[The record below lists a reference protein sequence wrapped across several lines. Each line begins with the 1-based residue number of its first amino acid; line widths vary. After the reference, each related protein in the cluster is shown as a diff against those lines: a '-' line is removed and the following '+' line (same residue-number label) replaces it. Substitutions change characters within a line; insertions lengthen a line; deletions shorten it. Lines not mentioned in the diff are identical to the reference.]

1 MEQKKTLD
9 ALRCE
14 IDEIARS
21 LVALYKRRMK
31 VAANVAAY
39 KKENGLPVLDASR
52 ERALLAKI
60 AELAGEEHADSAVA
74 LYSTLLGLSRAY
86 QGRLLGGE
94 GEIAASVKRAIADT
108 PSIFPERAAV
118 ACQGVEG
125 AYSQIAAEKIF
136 SYPNIRYYRDFDDVF
151 SAIENGECEYGVLPI
166 ENSTAGSVLKVYDL
180 MLRHSFSIVRSVRL
194 KIDHNL
200 LVNPGCELSDVK
212 EIVSH
217 EQAIS
222 QCRSFL
228 RSLPDVKLT
237 PVANTAVAA
246 ETVRNSGRRDIAAL
260 SSRDCAALYGLKILQ
275 SAVQD
280 TGNNF
285 TRFICISKNLK
296 IFPGADRTSIV
307 LTVSH
312 KPGALY
318 HILSRFY
325 ALGINLT
332 KLESRPIPDRDF
344 EFAFYFDLD
353 ISVYS
358 PRFLQLLTE
367 LEHECDSLRYLGS
380 YTLNG

>member
-9 ALRCE
+9 ELRLE
-14 IDEIARS
+14 IDGIDRA
-21 LVALYKRRMK
+21 LVDLFKQRMQ
-31 VAANVAAY
+31 VAAGVAAY
-39 KKENGLPVLDASR
+39 KKENGLPVLDATR

-60 AELAGEEHADSAVA
+60 ANLAGEELADSALA

-86 QGRLLGGE
+86 QGRLLGGD
-94 GEIAASVKRAIADT
+94 GVTATAVKEAIKNT
-108 PSIFPERAAV
+108 PSIFPERAVV

-151 SAIENGECEYGVLPI
+151 SAIESGECEYGVLPI

-200 LVNPGCELSDVK
+200 LVNPGTSLSDVK

-222 QCRSFL
+222 QCRGFL
-228 RSLPDVKLT
+228 RSLPDVKIT

-246 ETVRNSGRRDIAAL
+246 ETVHRSGRKDIAAL
-260 SSRDCAALYGLKILQ
+260 SSRDCAALYGLSILK
-275 SAVQD
+275 SAIQD

-285 TRFICISKNLK
+285 TRFICISRGLQ

-318 HILSRFY
+318 QILSRFY

-367 LEHECDSLRYLGS
+367 LEHESDSLRYLGS

>member
-9 ALRCE
+9 ALRLE
-14 IDEIARS
+14 IDEIDRAM
-21 LVALYKRRMK
+21 VELYKRRMN
-31 VAANVAAY
+31 VAAGVAAY
-39 KKENGLPVLDASR
+39 KKENGLPVLDATR

-60 AELAGEEHADSAVA
+60 AGLAGEEFADSALA

-86 QGRLLGGE
+86 QGRLLGGD
-94 GEIAASVKRAIADT
+94 GVTATAVKEAIKNT
-108 PSIFPERAAV
+108 PQIFPERAAV

-151 SAIENGECEYGVLPI
+151 SAIESGECEYGVLPI

-200 LVNPGCELSDVK
+200 LVNPSTSLSDVK

-222 QCRSFL
+222 QCHGFL
-228 RSLPDVKLT
+228 RSLPNVKIT

-246 ETVRNSGRRDIAAL
+246 ETVHTSGRTDIAAL
-260 SSRDCAALYGLKILQ
+260 SSRDCAALYGLTVLK

-285 TRFICISKNLK
+285 TRFICISRGLQ

-318 HILSRFY
+318 QILSRFY

-367 LEHECDSLRYLGS
+367 LEHESDSLRYLGS